1 MVLSGR
7 DAGFSLV
14 ELMVVLAIAGLAA
27 SAVVLS
33 FSRGDGL
40 ARSEGQR
47 LAARLGAARDAAVIG
62 GQPMAVDVD
71 PLGYAFSR
79 RAGGVWAKPGEAS
92 LQARAWPAGLV
103 IRLDGGRLDG
113 GQDHRRVI
121 FDGMGMASAAMTVQL
136 APQGRESVNR
146 DWGGVA
152 VVLARDGEVSLSGG
166 SAP

>member
-103 IRLDGGRLDG
+103 IRLDGG
-113 GQDHRRVI
+113 QDHRRVI
-121 FDGMGMASAAMTVQL
+121 FDGMGMASAAMTVRL

-146 DWGGVA
+146 DSGGVA
-152 VVLARDGEVSLSGG
+152 VVLARDGEVLLSGG

>member
-71 PLGYAFSR
+71 PLGYAF
-79 RAGGVWAKPGEAS
+79 RAGRAVSGPGRGGFVAGKG
-92 LQARAWPAGLV
+92 LACGAGDPARWGAGPSPGDLRWHGHGQRGDDHPACAAGAR
-103 IRLDGGRLDG
+103 IRQSG
-113 GQDHRRVI
+113 
-121 FDGMGMASAAMTVQL
+121 S
-136 APQGRESVNR
+136 
-146 DWGGVA
+146 GGVA
-152 VVLARDGEVSLSGG
+152 VVLARDGEVSLSGD

>member
-27 SAVVLS
+27 SSVVLS
-33 FSRGDGL
+33 FSRGEGL
-40 ARSEGQR
+40 ARAEGQR

-79 RAGGVWAKPGEAS
+79 RAGGVWATPGEAS
-92 LQARAWPAGLV
+92 LQARAWPAGLA
-103 IRLDGGRLDG
+103 IRLDG

-121 FDGMGMASAAMTVQL
+121 FDGMGLASSTMTVRL
-136 APQGRESVNR
+136 APQGRESGNR
-146 DWGGVA
+146 ESGNREAGGVA
-152 VVLARDGEVSLSGG
+152 VVLTRGGDVSLAGG